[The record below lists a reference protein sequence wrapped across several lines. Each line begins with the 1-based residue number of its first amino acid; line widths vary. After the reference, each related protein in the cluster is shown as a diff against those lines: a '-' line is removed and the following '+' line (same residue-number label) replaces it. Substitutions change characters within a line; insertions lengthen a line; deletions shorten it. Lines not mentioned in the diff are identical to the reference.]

1 MTQKSDSAI
10 TAPAGNHPGMAAT
23 EIRRQQQ
30 REQTLEWLSLNAL
43 STFQSAWRRAKL
55 DGSGIDCAPG
65 AGRSAQ

>member
-1 MTQKSDSAI
+1 MTQKSDSAVK
-10 TAPAGNHPGMAAT
+10 APASNYPGMAAP

-55 DGSGIDCAPG
+55 DSGGIDCALG
-65 AGRSAQ
+65 SGRSAQ